1 MWSKII
7 FILLIFP
14 ALIIPSCK
22 LANDT
27 QIPDSKLK
35 VTATIFPL
43 YDFARAVGGEKISV
57 SMLLPPGADA
67 HNYEL
72 KPEEIV
78 KVTNSDVFLFINF
91 EMEQWAYKI
100 ISAATEK
107 TNMLAVETGKGTF
120 LLPLAVAGEQEQD
133 EYGGQHA
140 SRFDPHIW
148 LDLANAQTIID
159 NITEAF
165 INKDQ
170 ANSDY
175 YKNNARK
182 YKSRLAALDK
192 KYREEL
198 ALCKSDVILHAGHWA
213 FAYLAQRYKLKY
225 MAAYSTSAEAE
236 PLPQNIFN
244 MVEQIKKTGATYIF
258 YEDLVAP
265 RLAQTMAKETGVGL
279 LKLNNG
285 HDIGKND
292 IKKGVTFLS
301 LMEENLAN
309 LRKGL
314 SCP

>member
-148 LDLANAQTIID
+148 LDLANAQIIID

-301 LMEENLAN
+301 LMEENLTN